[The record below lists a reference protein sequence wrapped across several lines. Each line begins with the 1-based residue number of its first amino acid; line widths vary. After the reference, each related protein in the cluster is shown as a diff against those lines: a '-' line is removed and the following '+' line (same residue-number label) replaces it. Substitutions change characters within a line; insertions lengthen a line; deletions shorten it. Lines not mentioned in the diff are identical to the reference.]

1 MDLVGFKRSSLKISV
16 DPVLGVPIEILGG
29 ASLVGFRVVWGC
41 SFIKS
46 STLQAARFSTYVGV
60 SVGYLGAIARTS
72 RGSSRTTFKKVLVRF
87 KEVIRSFSKGSR
99 RLVL

>member
-1 MDLVGFKRSSLKISV
+1 MM
-16 DPVLGVPIEILGG
+16 LGV
-29 ASLVGFRVVWGC
+29 
-41 SFIKS
+41 
-46 STLQAARFSTYVGV
+46 QAARFSTYVGV